1 MKLTSCSSRTPVSA
15 RKLFTAPP
23 TPTTRSTTSLTS
35 PALFSSPG
43 FQALGRPPRDH
54 HGQRHHHHH

>member
-1 MKLTSCSSRTPVSA
+1 MILTSCSSRTPVSA
-15 RKLFTAPP
+15 RKLFIAPP

-43 FQALGRPPRDH
+43 LSSSGKTSP
-54 HGQRHHHHH
+54 